1 MAILTVTEPPDPN
14 DPATPPRPIPKI
26 IETSPPR
33 PTVPLTEPSDEVH
46 TPGMLLP
53 SPQADYLLDANA
65 FYGGTSFAHNE
76 DIPFCNADQ
85 DVMEITNVEEPD
97 HPRCPRNSP
106 VNNIISDETKD
117 QIERNKDVS
126 HLCSEARYPS
136 HTPLILGVSK
146 TTTDPSIAARFTAK
160 ETITRRLPEI
170 SGAVKPVVQGSDI
183 HYPVEDLPADS
194 GRINDERRFG
204 VKIETKEVF
213 PSDSSSS
220 GDEYWLEI
228 APPQT
233 RHQPQLDTVTE
244 TAERSGEDQRAEE
257 HEEANYFT
265 SQNASLD
272 APQSSL
278 KDIRNENS
286 WLHMSSEKE
295 DDLTVP
301 SYKGKGID
309 RRAHPNYDCY
319 VGYTRIRPNA
329 SDPGY
334 EPGPS
339 DWQTRP
345 KLRDMPRDYNDD

>member
-1 MAILTVTEPPDPN
+1 M
-14 DPATPPRPIPKI
+14 
-26 IETSPPR
+26 
-33 PTVPLTEPSDEVH
+33 
-46 TPGMLLP
+46 
-53 SPQADYLLDANA
+53 
-65 FYGGTSFAHNE
+65 HNR
-76 DIPFCNADQ
+76 DIASCNADQ
-85 DVMEITNVEEPD
+85 DGMEITNLEE
-97 HPRCPRNSP
+97 PRCPRNSP
-106 VNNIISDETKD
+106 VNNIISDEMKD
-117 QIERNKDVS
+117 QMERNKDVS
-126 HLCSEARYPS
+126 HLFSEARYPS
-136 HTPLILGVSK
+136 HTPLILGVSE
-146 TTTDPSIAARFTAK
+146 TTTDPSIAAK

-170 SGAVKPVVQGSDI
+170 SGAVNPVVQGSNI

-213 PSDSSSS
+213 QSDSSSS
-220 GDEYWLEI
+220 SDEYWLEI

-233 RHQPQLDTVTE
+233 RHQPQLGTVTE

-257 HEEANYFT
+257 HEQANYFT
-265 SQNASLD
+265 SQNASPD
-272 APQSSL
+272 ALQARL
-278 KDIRNENS
+278 EGVRNEYS
-286 WLHMSSEKE
+286 WLHTSSAQE
-295 DDLTVP
+295 DDLTVQ
-301 SYKGKGID
+301 SYKGKGVD